1 MRHPAAPLVVAHSL
15 RVPGLGLLVLPA
27 APAPAWLAGP
37 ALHTALALRL
47 HRPGQPPLPLPATIE
62 EVAQASQPPAR
73 ALLLDADPGEPLPP
87 APGWSCCPVRPRSC
101 FSQKYSVPWPQL

>member
-1 MRHPAAPLVVAHSL
+1 MHHPADALVVGRSL

-37 ALHTALALRL
+37 ALHTGLALRL

-62 EVAQASQPPAR
+62 ELAHDDQPPAR
-73 ALLLDADPGEPLPP
+73 ALLLDADPGPPLPP
-87 APGWSCCPVRPRSC
+87 GTWLELLPGAPT
-101 FSQKYSVPWPQL
+101 QLL

>member
-1 MRHPAAPLVVAHSL
+1 MKSRPAEALVVAHSL

-47 HRPGQPPLPLPATIE
+47 HRPGQPPLPLPATVE
-62 EVAQASQPPAR
+62 ELAQAGQPPAR
-73 ALLLDADPGEPLPP
+73 ALLLDADPGAPLPP
-87 APGWSCCPVRPRSC
+87 GTWLELLPDAPA
-101 FSQKYSVPWPQL
+101 QLL